1 MEIIS
6 LWQPKIWRFG
16 RIGHNIDFT
25 HIILELLQ
33 RFLSIFLQHFI
44 IVLQFSILLRAVVT
58 LDALAIDKAEV
69 FLAPVGLKDLLLQ
82 VISGH
87 NFTLLLNHVNFW
99 KLESWLG
106 LVSIQTL
113 RLILATQMRLIAL
126 LYRLAVAIN
135 ELIFSELLF

>member
-1 MEIIS
+1 MN
-6 LWQPKIWRFG
+6 P
-16 RIGHNIDFT
+16 
-25 HIILELLQ
+25 
-33 RFLSIFLQHFI
+33 
-44 IVLQFSILLRAVVT
+44 
-58 LDALAIDKAEV
+58 LAIDKAEV
-69 FLAPVGLKDLLLQ
+69 FLTPVGLKDLLLQ

-99 KLESWLG
+99 KLQSWLG

-126 LYRLAVAIN
+126 LYRLAVTIN